1 MKVAIMIGGKAGSGK
16 DTAADFIV
24 QNFPN
29 YKKTAFAKSL
39 KDHVGAEY
47 GISDKL
53 LYTQEGKRRMLKV
66 GDTEMTV
73 RELLIIEAARKR
85 IFNNDYWVEKTFE
98 DLGELNLN
106 ERIVFSDFRYENEY
120 MSVLEKFDAVFSL
133 TISRKTHENIEDY
146 SERALDNFGFDF
158 KVQNNGNLETFYRE
172 IYNIVSDIERK
183 LVVW

>member
-1 MKVAIMIGGKAGSGK
+1 MIGGKAGSGK

-24 QNFPN
+24 NNFEN
-29 YKKTAFAKSL
+29 YKKVAFAKAL

-47 GISDKL
+47 GLSDRL
-53 LYTQEGKRRMLKV
+53 LYTQEGKRRILKV
-66 GDTEMTV
+66 GDDEMTV

-85 IFNNDYWVEKTFE
+85 IFNDNHWVDKTFE

-120 MSVLEKFDAVFSL
+120 ASVLKKFDAVFTI
-133 TISRKTHENIEDY
+133 TISRESHENINDY
-146 SERALDNFGFDF
+146 SEKALDNFGFDF
-158 KVQNNGNLETFYRE
+158 SVNNNGDLDTFYEE
-172 IYNIVSDIERK
+172 IHKIVSEIERK